1 MSLSSF
7 ERKQY
12 ILNLINLEGK
22 VRSDE
27 LVEKLQVSFETVR
40 RTMEELEKEQKLKRV
55 YGGAVKITLD
65 RTEPEYEKR
74 EFMFVQEKRRIG
86 REAAALVQDNDVIM
100 IDDGT
105 TTLQLIHYLMGKKNV
120 TVITHGFPA
129 LRLLRDYKHRGL
141 FEGDIIFLGGAYDEK
156 NDRVSGVLA
165 ERMLDCFHVNK
176 SFISIDG
183 IQLRKGITGFH
194 AERGNLVRKVM
205 EHSEQSII
213 MTDSSKIGVV
223 TLYKIADLREVDIV
237 ISDVA
242 APAEW
247 VDELNE
253 SDTAWIHAQ

>member
-65 RTEPEYEKR
+65 REPEYEKR
-74 EFMFVQEKRRIG
+74 EYMFVQEKRKIG

-105 TTLQLIHYLMGKKNV
+105 TPLQLIHYLMGKKNV
-120 TVITHGFPA
+120 TVITQGFPA
-129 LRLLRDYKHRGL
+129 LRLLRDYKLRGL
-141 FEGDIIFLGGAYDEK
+141 FEGDIIFLGGAYDVK
-156 NDRVSGVLA
+156 NDRVTGVLS
-165 ERMLDCFHVNK
+165 ERMLDNFHVNK
-176 SFISIDG
+176 AFISIDG

-194 AERGNLVRKVM
+194 AERVNLARKMM

-223 TLYKIADLREVDIV
+223 TMYKIADLREVDII

-247 VDELNE
+247 LEELNK
-253 SDTAWIHAQ
+253 SDKAWIHAE